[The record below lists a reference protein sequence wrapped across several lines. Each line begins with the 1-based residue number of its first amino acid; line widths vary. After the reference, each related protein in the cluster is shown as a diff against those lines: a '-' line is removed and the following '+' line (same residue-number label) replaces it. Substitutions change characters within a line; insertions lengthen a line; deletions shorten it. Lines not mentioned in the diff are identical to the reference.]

1 MKNYFCLFYLVSL
14 IGFSQVKDQEKISFN
29 YSSGYYTNFKKW
41 KEDGITGAAEI
52 SYKNKIIY
60 SVNLIFGVGLSKNI
74 TNKNGYFQAFLE
86 SDILFG
92 KELFLSKSISIQPQ
106 IGVGYLHFTNHFQED
121 KKNLIGLP
129 IQFKILFLNKSHLEI
144 GLIPRAIFNSL
155 QNNYS
160 LLFTFHFK

>member
-60 SVNLIFGVGLSKNI
+60 SVNLILGVGLSKNI

-86 SDILFG
+86 SDIFASRSRRASG
-92 KELFLSKSISIQPQ
+92 TGTIPTDGSI
-106 IGVGYLHFTNHFQED
+106 V
-121 KKNLIGLP
+121 
-129 IQFKILFLNKSHLEI
+129 
-144 GLIPRAIFNSL
+144 
-155 QNNYS
+155 QNG
-160 LLFTFHFK
+160 